1 MAMKNSLPQKP
12 RKQLS
17 EKTKNLVVIMTVNSL
32 VLAFLYFAVMA
43 TNIVVIP
50 PFVITEYPITL
61 SQIVYT
67 VYWAAFAAF
76 LVVFVVY
83 NRAFTRKGITPE
95 MLPDTMSAV
104 EKAEYVNDGK
114 RRLEKSRWMLSIII
128 PLLVTIALDA
138 IYLFTWPMVQSLFN
152 I

>member
-1 MAMKNSLPQKP
+1 M
-12 RKQLS
+12 
-17 EKTKNLVVIMTVNSL
+17 LVNTAI
-32 VLAFLYFAVMA
+32 LAFLYFAVMA

-67 VYWAAFAAF
+67 VYWAVFAAF
-76 LVVFVVY
+76 LTVFIVY
-83 NRAFTRKGITPE
+83 NRAFTRRGLTPE

-104 EKAEYVNDGK
+104 EKAEYINDGK
-114 RRLEKSRWMLSIII
+114 ERLEKSKWMLSVII

-138 IYLFTWPMVQSLFN
+138 IYLFTWPMVQNLFN
-152 I
+152 MS

>member
-1 MAMKNSLPQKP
+1 
-12 RKQLS
+12 
-17 EKTKNLVVIMTVNSL
+17 MTVNSL
-32 VLAFLYFAVMA
+32 ILTFLYFAVMA

-61 SQIVYT
+61 AQIVYT
-67 VYWAAFAAF
+67 VYWAVFAAF

-83 NRAFTRKGITPE
+83 NRAFSRRNITPE
-95 MLPDTMSAV
+95 MLPDTMTAM
-104 EKAEYVNDGK
+104 EKAEYINDGK
-114 RRLEKSRWMLSIII
+114 NRLEKSKWMLSVII

-152 I
+152 IS